1 MTLYTTLDR
10 SDRAVDVGLEYLRR
24 VGVDFSPHPTD
35 DDVRQEYDR
44 LWRHLGDR
52 AIGALVDLPV
62 TRDPDCI
69 ATLEVLTLTVP
80 AANFT
85 DENLFCVA
93 VARMASLSLQH
104 GNGDASCHAYVWLGM
119 ILRSRFGNFEAGFRF
134 GRLGIDL
141 VERQGL
147 DRFKARI
154 YSDFG
159 HLINPWTK
167 HLRDGIDW
175 VRRALI
181 TAQTN
186 GDLTFASF
194 ASNSLTMLLLASGEP
209 LDGVQA
215 EAENGL
221 EYTRRV
227 RFGLFADIMTG
238 QLGLVRALRG
248 LTSDISSFGDEQF
261 DERRF
266 QERLETDPRLAF
278 AACWYWI
285 RKLQAR
291 FHANDYTGAVA
302 AADRAQSLMW
312 KSPPFFEAAE
322 YHFYAALARAATSD
336 SSPGDAQRP
345 SRDALHAHHLQLET
359 WARHCPENFAN
370 RAALVSAEIAR
381 LEGRETDAMRLYEQA
396 IRSARDNGFVQN
408 EALANELAANFYA
421 ALGFETISHAYLQNA
436 RSCYL
441 RWGADGKVRQ
451 MDEANPHLRHKLAQS
466 QPAAMIGAAV
476 EQLDVGA
483 VITAAQAVSGEIV
496 LDRLIETLM
505 TIALK
510 NAGAQRGLLIL
521 LEGDTPRIE
530 AESRADQKAV
540 KVTVRREAV
549 TQADIPESLLH
560 YVVRTRQ
567 SVILDDALAQDPFST
582 DDYIREKRA
591 RSVLCLPLLKQAKLI
606 GVLYL
611 ENNLASHV
619 FTPARISL
627 LELLASQAAI
637 SLENARL
644 YGELTMSE
652 ERWRKLFES
661 VPVGVV
667 LVGSDRR
674 YVAANPA
681 FQKMTG
687 YSEAELL
694 RLSPT
699 DITHE
704 DDRAETEAIVAAY
717 ATGLPYYREHIVKRY
732 RRKDGGVTWA
742 EIDGFLAPAQR
753 GAPFLAGVSVDITE
767 RKLAEEALRDARADL
782 ERMARLTT
790 MGELTASIAH
800 EINQPLAAIVTQSE
814 AALRFLK
821 RDEPDL
827 DEVQD
832 ALACIARDGMRA
844 GEVIRGLRALARKS
858 APQLTRLDIDDV
870 IREVLA
876 LARGELVRHDVELR
890 TELGS
895 GERSV
900 LGDRV
905 QLQQVLL
912 NLIMNGVEAMKE
924 TERTRELSVSST
936 LAEPGSSVLV
946 VVRDTGTGFDP
957 AVAERM
963 FQPFFTTKPD
973 GTGMGLTICRSIVE
987 AHGGRLW
994 VSPRAPHGADVR
1006 FTVPLW
1012 AEQ

>member
-1 MTLYTTLDR
+1 
-10 SDRAVDVGLEYLRR
+10 
-24 VGVDFSPHPTD
+24 
-35 DDVRQEYDR
+35 
-44 LWRHLGDR
+44 
-52 AIGALVDLPV
+52 
-62 TRDPDCI
+62 
-69 ATLEVLTLTVP
+69 
-80 AANFT
+80 
-85 DENLFCVA
+85 
-93 VARMASLSLQH
+93 
-104 GNGDASCHAYVWLGM
+104 
-119 ILRSRFGNFEAGFRF
+119 
-134 GRLGIDL
+134 
-141 VERQGL
+141 
-147 DRFKARI
+147 
-154 YSDFG
+154 
-159 HLINPWTK
+159 
-167 HLRDGIDW
+167 
-175 VRRALI
+175 
-181 TAQTN
+181 
-186 GDLTFASF
+186 
-194 ASNSLTMLLLASGEP
+194 
-209 LDGVQA
+209 
-215 EAENGL
+215 
-221 EYTRRV
+221 
-227 RFGLFADIMTG
+227 
-238 QLGLVRALRG
+238 
-248 LTSDISSFGDEQF
+248 
-261 DERRF
+261 
-266 QERLETDPRLAF
+266 
-278 AACWYWI
+278 
-285 RKLQAR
+285 
-291 FHANDYTGAVA
+291 
-302 AADRAQSLMW
+302 
-312 KSPPFFEAAE
+312 
-322 YHFYAALARAATSD
+322 
-336 SSPGDAQRP
+336 
-345 SRDALHAHHLQLET
+345 
-359 WARHCPENFAN
+359 
-370 RAALVSAEIAR
+370 
-381 LEGRETDAMRLYEQA
+381 
-396 IRSARDNGFVQN
+396 
-408 EALANELAANFYA
+408 
-421 ALGFETISHAYLQNA
+421 
-436 RSCYL
+436 
-441 RWGADGKVRQ
+441 
-451 MDEANPHLRHKLAQS
+451 MDEANSHLRQQATQS
-466 QPAAMIGAAV
+466 RPAATIGATV

-521 LEGDTPRIE
+521 LEGDRLRIE
-530 AESRADQKAV
+530 AEGRADQKAV
-540 KVTVRREAV
+540 EVTMRREAL
-549 TQADIPESLLH
+549 TRADIPESLLH

-582 DDYIREKRA
+582 DDYIRKKRA

-644 YGELTMSE
+644 YGELTMTE

-694 RLSPT
+694 RLSPA

-717 ATGLPYYREHIVKRY
+717 AAGLPYYREHIVKRY

-753 GAPFLAGVSVDITE
+753 GARFLAGVSVDITE

-800 EINQPLAAIVTQSE
+800 EINQPLAAIVTQSQ
-814 AALRFLK
+814 AAQRFLK
-821 RDEPDL
+821 RNEPDL

-844 GEVIRGLRALARKS
+844 SEVIRGLRALARKS

-876 LARGELVRHDVELR
+876 LARGELVRHDVVLR

-895 GERSV
+895 DERLV
-900 LGDRV
+900 LGDHV

-912 NLIMNGVEAMKE
+912 NLVMNGVEAMRE

-946 VVRDTGTGFDP
+946 AVRDTGTGFDP
-957 AVAERM
+957 AVADRM

>member
-1 MTLYTTLDR
+1 
-10 SDRAVDVGLEYLRR
+10 
-24 VGVDFSPHPTD
+24 
-35 DDVRQEYDR
+35 
-44 LWRHLGDR
+44 
-52 AIGALVDLPV
+52 
-62 TRDPDCI
+62 
-69 ATLEVLTLTVP
+69 
-80 AANFT
+80 
-85 DENLFCVA
+85 
-93 VARMASLSLQH
+93 
-104 GNGDASCHAYVWLGM
+104 
-119 ILRSRFGNFEAGFRF
+119 
-134 GRLGIDL
+134 
-141 VERQGL
+141 
-147 DRFKARI
+147 
-154 YSDFG
+154 
-159 HLINPWTK
+159 
-167 HLRDGIDW
+167 
-175 VRRALI
+175 
-181 TAQTN
+181 
-186 GDLTFASF
+186 
-194 ASNSLTMLLLASGEP
+194 
-209 LDGVQA
+209 
-215 EAENGL
+215 
-221 EYTRRV
+221 
-227 RFGLFADIMTG
+227 
-238 QLGLVRALRG
+238 
-248 LTSDISSFGDEQF
+248 
-261 DERRF
+261 
-266 QERLETDPRLAF
+266 
-278 AACWYWI
+278 
-285 RKLQAR
+285 
-291 FHANDYTGAVA
+291 
-302 AADRAQSLMW
+302 MW

-322 YHFYAALARAATSD
+322 YHFYAALARAATSRLFAGR
-336 SSPGDAQRP
+336 SAEPR
-345 SRDALHAHHLQLET
+345 SRDALSAHHLQLET

-370 RAALVSAEIAR
+370 RAALVGAEIAR
-381 LEGRETDAMRLYEQA
+381 LEGRDADAMRLYEQA

-421 ALGFETISHAYLQNA
+421 ALGFETISHAYLRNA

-451 MDEANPHLRHKLAQS
+451 MDEANPHLLQQLAPS

-476 EQLDVGA
+476 EQVDVGT

-530 AESRADQKAV
+530 AEGKVDQKTV

-549 TQADIPESLLH
+549 TQADMPESLLH

-717 ATGLPYYREHIVKRY
+717 AAGLPYYREHIVKRY

-753 GAPFLAGVSVDITE
+753 GARFLAGVSVDITE

-814 AALRFLK
+814 AAQRFLK

-876 LARGELVRHDVELR
+876 LARGELVRHDVVLR
-890 TELGS
+890 TELS
-895 GERSV
+895 SDERPV

-912 NLIMNGVEAMKE
+912 NLIMNGVEAMRE

-994 VSPRAPHGADVR
+994 VSPRAPHGADVH